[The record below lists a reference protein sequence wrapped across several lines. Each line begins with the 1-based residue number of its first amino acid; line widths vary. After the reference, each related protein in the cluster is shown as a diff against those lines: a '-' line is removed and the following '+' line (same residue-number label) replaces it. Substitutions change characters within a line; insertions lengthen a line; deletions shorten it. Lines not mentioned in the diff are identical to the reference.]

1 MPFLLFCLFP
11 VCVFLCLWSMYFFA
25 HQLLDSFF
33 IFLYCLSY
41 WLLHHQFSFFSL
53 FPLPLLLIFFSLF
66 SYASIINLCGSFIF
80 SRFVE
85 LF

>member
-1 MPFLLFCLFP
+1 
-11 VCVFLCLWSMYFFA
+11 VYFFA
-25 HQLLDSFF
+25 HQLLDSLF
-33 IFLYCLSY
+33 IFLHCLSY

-53 FPLPLLLIFFSLF
+53 FPLPLLLSLF
-66 SYASIINLCGSFIF
+66 CLFSDASIINMCGASVF